1 MQLDNFKKAL
11 EEFRDKVIEESKKN
25 LQKLGKGGGD
35 LEKSIKGGEVKV
47 TERSVQFE
55 IEMAYYG
62 VFQDK
67 GVSGVKKK
75 YNTPYSYKSKM
86 PPPSK
91 LDKWIVRKGLAPRD
105 KGKFKGRTISAVG
118 FQKSIQFLI
127 ARHIFMHGIRP
138 SLFFTKPFKKYAKD
152 LPSQLETAFSLDTDA
167 FLEFVTKQQLKN
179 G

>member
-1 MQLDNFKKAL
+1 MQLEKFKQAL
-11 EEFRDKVIEESKKN
+11 ELFRNQIVNESKAN
-25 LQKLGKGGGD
+25 LRKLNKGGGD
-35 LEKSIKGGEVKV
+35 LERSIEGSEVKV
-47 TERSVQFE
+47 TDRSLEFE
-55 IEMAYYG
+55 IKMNAYG

-67 GVSGVKKK
+67 GVSGVKTK
-75 YNTPYSYKSKM
+75 YNTPYSYTNKM

-138 SLFFTKPFKKYAKD
+138 SLFFTTPFKKYAKD

-167 FLEFVTKQQLKN
+167 FLEFVTKQQLN

>member
-1 MQLDNFKKAL
+1 MQLENFKQAL
-11 EEFRDKVIEESKKN
+11 ELFRNQIVNESKAN
-25 LQKLGKGGGD
+25 LRQLKKGGGD
-35 LEKSIKGGEVKV
+35 LEKSIEGSPVKV
-47 TERSVQFE
+47 TERSLEFE
-55 IEMAYYG
+55 VKMEYYG

-67 GVSGVKKK
+67 GVSGVKTK
-75 YNTPYSYKSKM
+75 YNTPYSYTNKM